1 MRAQPS
7 RIVGRAMVKAPGTCG
22 ELVQGF
28 LDGSH
33 FLVTCP
39 VDLYS
44 TVSVV
49 LYRGQPGVLGPE
61 DCPKAIQAVCSTLA
75 YLGKGDLTAEL
86 TIHSPLPR
94 GKGMASSTADV
105 AGAAAATALALG
117 IDLTPRELGAL
128 AVAVEPSDGVMFPGI
143 ALFDHRQGEVYEGLG
158 LPPAM
163 EVIVLDFGGVVDTL
177 EFNRV
182 DRQQALAS
190 LEPQF
195 REALGLVCR
204 GIASGSPSLIGQGA
218 TLSALAHQ
226 AVLPKAQLSTVMEL
240 ARSLG
245 ALGVNAAHSGTVVGL
260 LLDPRSTPA
269 REVLPRVLK
278 VLPSLESA
286 FCLHLIGG
294 GIQMG

>member
-1 MRAQPS
+1 
-7 RIVGRAMVKAPGTCG
+7 MVKAPGTCG

-117 IDLTPRELGAL
+117 IALTPRELGAL

-143 ALFDHRQGEVYEGLG
+143 ALFDHREGRLAQELG
-158 LPPAM
+158 PPPPM

-177 EFNRV
+177 EFNRGPISV
-182 DRQQALAS
+182 KQAA
-190 LEPQF
+190 
-195 REALGLVCR
+195 VT
-204 GIASGSPSLIGQGA
+204 SP
-218 TLSALAHQ
+218 T
-226 AVLPKAQLSTVMEL
+226 
-240 ARSLG
+240 
-245 ALGVNAAHSGTVVGL
+245 
-260 LLDPRSTPA
+260 
-269 REVLPRVLK
+269 
-278 VLPSLESA
+278 
-286 FCLHLIGG
+286 
-294 GIQMG
+294 